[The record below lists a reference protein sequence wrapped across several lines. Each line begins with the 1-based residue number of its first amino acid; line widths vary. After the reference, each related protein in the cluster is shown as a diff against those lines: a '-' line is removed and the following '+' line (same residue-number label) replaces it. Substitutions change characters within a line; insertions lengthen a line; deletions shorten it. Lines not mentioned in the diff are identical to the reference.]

1 MLPDVIFKGD
11 FDTAR
16 FALRLARKDLGLA
29 TALAREYDV
38 PMAIAAVAEQTM
50 IEAMVRGWGDKDS
63 TAPWLIQEERA
74 RVEVR
79 ASR

>member
-1 MLPDVIFKGD
+1 
-11 FDTAR
+11 
-16 FALRLARKDLGLA
+16 
-29 TALAREYDV
+29 
-38 PMAIAAVAEQTM
+38 M